1 VITDYKSYKELKWKY
16 FLKWIRRSR
25 CLEDRPSEALPQFVS
40 FGGLFASLLMT
51 PNLCE
56 DWTLL
61 VSKFKETIFMNKI
74 RFSDHSKGRHSRD
87 QSLEP
92 SLTRETAFV
101 DKNPYFAAKVTQ
113 IVTKSDEQVINRSVN
128 EFEKCFNCFETQIGG
143 HRLLLMSEMDA
154 IDEDDNQY
162 DIKCSKNMVFGQ
174 KLLNWWSQCVVAD
187 IDFVMVG
194 IKDNENVLK
203 EIRRVK
209 VSEIPEMVSFR
220 WKTDESF
227 AFVNRFLD
235 YMKDVMK
242 DCKDLDV
249 FRVQFRKRDKCVRSS
264 ELTVNTLLP
273 NWFTSAEEWDQWDH
287 QFDTQTVRI

>member
-1 VITDYKSYKELKWKY
+1 
-16 FLKWIRRSR
+16 
-25 CLEDRPSEALPQFVS
+25 
-40 FGGLFASLLMT
+40 
-51 PNLCE
+51 
-56 DWTLL
+56 
-61 VSKFKETIFMNKI
+61 
-74 RFSDHSKGRHSRD
+74 
-87 QSLEP
+87 
-92 SLTRETAFV
+92 
-101 DKNPYFAAKVTQ
+101 
-113 IVTKSDEQVINRSVN
+113 
-128 EFEKCFNCFETQIGG
+128 
-143 HRLLLMSEMDA
+143 MSEMDA
-154 IDEDDNQY
+154 IDEEDNQY
-162 DIKCSKNMVFGQ
+162 DIKCSKNMAFGQ

-187 IDFVMVG
+187 IDFVMIG

-264 ELTVNTLLP
+264 RLTVNTLLP
-273 NWFTSAEEWDQWDH
+273 NWFTSGEECDEWDH